1 MNGAGEGLGT
11 AADARLLVVDD
22 HPVVALGIRSLLAG
36 SGIALVGTAE
46 TAHDAV
52 ARARALQP
60 DVILLDVLLPDR
72 DASDVVRQLV
82 AAGCRSRILL
92 FTANRTH
99 PAVSAAL
106 TAGAHGCLSKQI
118 SAAQLIATVKEAARP
133 DYTGG
138 DTGTDGA
145 IEQLS
150 LRQQQILDRVARGA
164 TNREIADEMGLA
176 PNTVK
181 TYWQQALVK
190 LGARNRVEAIA
201 RAYEIGLI

>member
-1 MNGAGEGLGT
+1 MSGADEGRGT

-36 SGIALVGTAE
+36 SGITLVGTAE

-60 DVILLDVLLPDR
+60 DVILLDVRLPDR
-72 DASDVVRQLV
+72 DAPDVVRQLV
-82 AAGCRSRILL
+82 AAGCPSRILL
-92 FTANRTH
+92 FTANRSH
-99 PAVSAAL
+99 PAVRAAL
-106 TAGAHGCLSKQI
+106 TAGAHGCLPKQI
-118 SAAQLIATVKEAARP
+118 SAAQLIATIKEAARP
-133 DYTGG
+133 EYTGG
-138 DTGTDGA
+138 EAGADGA
-145 IEQLS
+145 IEQLTM
-150 LRQQQILDRVARGA
+150 RQQQILDRVARGA
-164 TNREIADEMGLA
+164 TNREIADEMRLA

-181 TYWQQALVK
+181 TYWQQTLVK